1 MWREYSQF
9 SFRLNGICIYM
20 NKIIQSI
27 HCKQS
32 DIMIVGSQGDRIHLR
47 FETIEALSLSIWRK
61 AMLKSFENHSVKQNI
76 IAQAIIDAAKNVRQ
90 MKFQVPQDDIDDL
103 KSAVE
108 PYLGY
113 ELYVDLVE
121 RPILNMASQI
131 YSSISIGHDFNGF
144 IRTLEAIKSNEI
156 AWATIVFSSK
166 TVDALRGK
174 LQQVLIIENFP
185 YIEENIDSC
194 LQSFDFEG
202 INCLYRIILNMNESK
217 SKIVFVAFGITRRN

>member
-1 MWREYSQF
+1 MAQEDVLKTYSAMWREYSQF

-27 HCKQS
+27 HCNQP
-32 DIMIVGSQGDRIHLR
+32 DIMIVGSQGDRVHLS
-47 FETIEALSLSIWRK
+47 FEPIEALSLSVWRK
-61 AMLKSFENHSVKQNI
+61 AMLKYFENHSVKQNI
-76 IAQAIIDAAKNVRQ
+76 IAQAILDAAKNIRQ
-90 MKFQVPQDDIDDL
+90 MQFQVPHDDVDDF

-113 ELYVDLVE
+113 ELYMDLVE

-131 YSSISIGHDFNGF
+131 YSSIPIGYDFNGF
-144 IRTLEAIKSNEI
+144 IKTLEAIESNEI
-156 AWATIVFSSK
+156 SWATIVFSPK
-166 TVDALRGK
+166 TVDALREK
-174 LQQVLIIENFP
+174 LQQVLILKNLP

-202 INCLYRIILNMNESK
+202 TYYLYRISY
-217 SKIVFVAFGITRRN
+217 